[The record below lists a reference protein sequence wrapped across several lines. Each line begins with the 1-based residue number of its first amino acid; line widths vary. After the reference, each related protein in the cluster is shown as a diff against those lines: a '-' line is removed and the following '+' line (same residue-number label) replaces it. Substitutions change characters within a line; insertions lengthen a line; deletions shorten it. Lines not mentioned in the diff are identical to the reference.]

1 MLDSPHE
8 EVAAETDAPGAAG
21 VSTQVRTA
29 RRWAADHPRYRWVVV
44 SNTTLGALMASM
56 NASIVLI
63 SLPAIFRGIGLDP
76 LLPQNVSYLLWMIMG
91 YMLVTAV
98 LVVSLGRLGD
108 IYGRVRTYNLGFVV
122 FTVASVLLAL
132 TPGGGA
138 GAATWLI
145 CWRLVQG
152 VGGAMLMANS
162 AAIITDAFPSNQRG
176 LALGVNQ
183 VAGLSGSFI
192 GLIVG
197 GLLSEWHWRAVFWVS
212 VPFGILGTIWAYR
225 SLHELAVRVRARIDW
240 LGNLTFG
247 VGLTMLLVG
256 ITYGIQPY
264 GGADMGWTNPM
275 VLTGIIGG
283 LAVLALFVWIES
295 RVAEPMFHLGLFRV
309 KPFTAGNAAG
319 LLSSVARGGLQFMLI
334 IWLQGIWLPLRG
346 YDYEVTPLWA
356 AIYLLPLTLGFLVS
370 GPLSGR
376 LSDRYG
382 ARAFATGGLVLVAV
396 TFLGLLTLPVDF
408 PYWMFAVLIALNG
421 VGSGLFTAPNTS
433 SIMNSVPPYQRGA
446 ASGMRATFQ
455 NAGMLLSIGVF
466 FSLMIVGLSSNL
478 PDHMRRGLVA
488 QGVPPARAAEI
499 SQLPPVGTLFSAF
512 LGYNPMEKLLGPGVL
527 ADLPPRNAATLTGK
541 QFFPD
546 LIAPAFHDGLVT
558 VFWLA
563 AAMSLAGAAASM
575 LRGQRYVY
583 GEDDDLAA
591 PPGPAASQGRAP

>member
-1 MLDSPHE
+1 
-8 EVAAETDAPGAAG
+8 
-21 VSTQVRTA
+21 
-29 RRWAADHPRYRWVVV
+29 
-44 SNTTLGALMASM
+44 
-56 NASIVLI
+56 
-63 SLPAIFRGIGLDP
+63 
-76 LLPQNVSYLLWMIMG
+76 MIMG

-122 FTVASVLLAL
+122 FTIASVLLAL
-132 TPGGGA
+132 TPGA
-138 GAATWLI
+138 GTEAATWLI
-145 CWRLVQG
+145 LWRLVQG

-162 AAIITDAFPSNQRG
+162 AAIITDAFPANQRG

-212 VPFGILGTIWAYR
+212 VPFGILGTVWAYR

-247 VGLTMLLVG
+247 LGLTILLVG

-264 GGADMGWTNPM
+264 GGADMGWTNPL
-275 VLTGIIGG
+275 VLAGIFGG
-283 LAVLALFVWIES
+283 LALLGLFVLIEA
-295 RVAEPMFHLGLFRV
+295 RVPEPMFHLAVFRGR
-309 KPFTAGNAAG
+309 PFVAGNAAG
-319 LLSSVARGGLQFMLI
+319 LLSAIARGGLQFMLI

-346 YDYEVTPLWA
+346 YDYEITPLWA

-370 GPLSGR
+370 GPVSGR

-382 ARAFATGGLVLVAV
+382 ARAFATGGLVLVAL
-396 TFLGLLTLPVDF
+396 TFIGLLVLPVDF
-408 PYWMFAVLIALNG
+408 DYWVFALLIALNG

-433 SIMNSVPPYQRGA
+433 SIMNSVPAHQRGA

-466 FSLMIVGLSSNL
+466 FSLMIVGLSTNL
-478 PDHMRRGLVA
+478 PDHMRQGLVD
-488 QGVPPARAAEI
+488 QGVPAARAAQIAE
-499 SQLPPVGTLFSAF
+499 LPPVGTLFSAF
-512 LGYNPMEKLLGPGVL
+512 LGYNPMEELLGEQVL
-527 ADLPPRNAATLTGK
+527 DQLPPENAATLTGK
-541 QFFPD
+541 EFFPD

-558 VFWLA
+558 VFLLA
-563 AAMSLAGAAASM
+563 AVMSLIGAGASM

-583 GEDDDLAA
+583 GEDDEAGSLPAGS
-591 PPGPAASQGRAP
+591 PPQAVGRQP

>member
-1 MLDSPHE
+1 
-8 EVAAETDAPGAAG
+8 
-21 VSTQVRTA
+21 
-29 RRWAADHPRYRWVVV
+29 
-44 SNTTLGALMASM
+44 MASM

-76 LLPQNVSYLLWMIMG
+76 LQPQNVSYLLWMIMG

-122 FTVASVLLAL
+122 FSVASVLLAV
-132 TPGGGA
+132 TPYGGTT
-138 GAATWLI
+138 AATWLI
-145 CWRLVQG
+145 AWRLVQG

-192 GLIVG
+192 GLIAG

-212 VPFGILGTIWAYR
+212 VPFGILGTVWAYR
-225 SLHELAVRVRARIDW
+225 SLHELAVRVKARIDW
-240 LGNLTFG
+240 LGNVTFG
-247 VGLTMLLVG
+247 VGLTVLLVG

-264 GGADMGWTNPM
+264 GGSDMGWTNPL
-275 VLTGIIGG
+275 VLGGIIGG
-283 LAVLALFVWIES
+283 LAVLGLFLWIEA
-295 RVAEPMFHLGLFRV
+295 RVDEPMFHLNLFRI

-319 LLSSVARGGLQFMLI
+319 LLSSIGRGGLQFMLI

-346 YDYEVTPLWA
+346 YNYEVTPLWA

-382 ARAFATGGLVLVAV
+382 ARSFATGGLLLVAV
-396 TFLGLLTLPVDF
+396 TFVGLLLLPVDF
-408 PYWMFAVLIALNG
+408 GYVTFAVLIGLNG
-421 VGSGLFTAPNTS
+421 VGSGLFAAPNTS
-433 SIMNSVPPYQRGA
+433 SIMNSVPPTQRGA

-455 NAGMLLSIGVF
+455 NAGMLLSIGLF
-466 FSLMIVGLSSNL
+466 FSLMIIGLSSNL
-478 PDHMRRGLVA
+478 PAHMERGLVA
-488 QGVPPARAAEI
+488 QGVPTQRAEQIAGI
-499 SQLPPVGTLFSAF
+499 PPVGTLFSAF
-512 LGYNPMEKLLGPGVL
+512 LGYNPMEKLLGPELLGS
-527 ADLPPRNAATLTGK
+527 LPPASAANLTGK

-558 VFWLA
+558 VFLLA
-563 AAMSLAGAAASM
+563 ALMSVAGAAASM

-583 GEDDDLAA
+583 GEDA
-591 PPGPAASQGRAP
+591 PPGGRTGGSSPTSARVSST